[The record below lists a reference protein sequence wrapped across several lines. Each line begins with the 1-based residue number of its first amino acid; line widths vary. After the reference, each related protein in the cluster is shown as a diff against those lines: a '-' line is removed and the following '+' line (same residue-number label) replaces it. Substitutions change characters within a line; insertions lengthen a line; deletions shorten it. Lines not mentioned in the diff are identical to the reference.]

1 MTIQENI
8 ENKTVDLTLN
18 AAEAVRE
25 LLTKR
30 NLEDYSLRIFIQG
43 GGCSGFQYGM
53 ALDNNVREQDKVIE
67 NHGVQVIIDE
77 VSLSY
82 MQGATIDYVND
93 AMGSGFKI
101 DNPNLIGSCCGSPNP
116 SQEDCSTSSGCAGC
130 G

>member
-8 ENKTVDLTLN
+8 ENKIVELTLN

-101 DNPNLIGSCCGSPNP
+101 DNPNSIGSCCGSPSP
-116 SQEDCSTSSGCAGC
+116 SQGDCSTSSGCAGC